1 MQSAI
6 AAPVVEVSGAK
17 HRSSSW
23 ISLFLTKP
31 SWEHVDTKSFIF
43 STIFQFYFEFAWQ
56 ASWLSCF
63 AYMPAD
69 YEALRGAFLID
80 SSVASS
86 AAASKRSLNAF
97 SKNFVVVSSPSVR
110 KRPQSSRAH
119 VEADPDDLDN
129 FLITCLSR
137 TLFWSILFFAFR
149 KDITHVHVSFI
160 FFSNSETCIELPCA
174 KLGVLTCLMRILI
187 FFRLFPNFLR

>member
-97 SKNFVVVSSPSVR
+97 SKNFVVVIESISAKATAIFASACR
-110 KRPQSSRAH
+110 SRSWRPRQLFDYVSQSYF
-119 VEADPDDLDN
+119 VLVY
-129 FLITCLSR
+129 T
-137 TLFWSILFFAFR
+137 FFCF
-149 KDITHVHVSFI
+149 
-160 FFSNSETCIELPCA
+160 
-174 KLGVLTCLMRILI
+174 
-187 FFRLFPNFLR
+187 